1 MANIEV
7 RIKSGPIIKL
17 SIDRVPTATDYI
29 SVNSNLLK
37 VVAVVFIPAP
47 SSPVPNPIHAVVFA
61 DKDSDGKPDALGPM
75 PAPF

>member
-1 MANIEV
+1 MADIEL
-7 RIKSGPIIKL
+7 RIKSGPTIKV

-29 SVNSNLLK
+29 SVNNQLLK

-47 SSPVPNPIHAVVFA
+47 HAVNAVVFA
-61 DKDSDGKPDALGPM
+61 EKDSDGKPDALGLM